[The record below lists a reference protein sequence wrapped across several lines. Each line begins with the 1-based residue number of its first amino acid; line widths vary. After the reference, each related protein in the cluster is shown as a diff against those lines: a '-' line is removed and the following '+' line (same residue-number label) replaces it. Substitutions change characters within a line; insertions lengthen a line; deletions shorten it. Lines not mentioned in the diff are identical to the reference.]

1 MRIESTNKIYRKD
14 IAEAPNWLEKLL
26 DPLNRFMDSCTTAL
40 RGKLTFYD
48 NVYCE
53 TKEFE
58 FTHGVEQ
65 RISHSLKS
73 YSGVIM
79 IKGPDSTAAVDVLA
93 LPLSVRTIDNQTLGI
108 TAWFSGVGATNN
120 IKFIIL
126 G

>member
-1 MRIESTNKIYRKD
+1 MKIESTNKIYRKD
-14 IAEAPNWLEKLL
+14 IPEAPNWIDKLL

-53 TKEFE
+53 TKEFT

-65 RISHSLKS
+65 NILFSLKS
-73 YSGVIM
+73 YSGVIL
-79 IKGPDSTAAVDVLA
+79 IKGPDSDVAADRLIE
-93 LPLSVRTIDNQTLGI
+93 PLQVRKIDNQTLGV
-108 TAWFSGVGATNN
+108 TARFGGTATGTV
-120 IKFIIL
+120 KFIIL

>member
-14 IAEAPNWLEKLL
+14 IPEAPSWLDKLL

-40 RGKLTFYD
+40 RGRLTFYD
-48 NVYCE
+48 NFYCE
-53 TKEFE
+53 IKEFE

-65 RISHSLKS
+65 RVSFALKT
-73 YSGVIM
+73 YSGVIL
-79 IKGPDSTAAVDVLA
+79 IKGPDSATAADRLIE
-93 LPLSVRTIDNQTLGI
+93 PLQVRTIDNLTIGV
-108 TAWFSGVGATNN
+108 TARFGGTSTGK

>member
-14 IAEAPNWLEKLL
+14 ITEAPNWLEKLL

-48 NVYCE
+48 NIYCE

-65 RISHSLKS
+65 AILYNLKS
-73 YSGVIM
+73 YSGVIL
-79 IKGPDSTAAVDVLA
+79 IKGPDTGVVADRLIY
-93 LPLSVRTIDNQTLGI
+93 PLMVRPIDNQTLGI
-108 TAWFSGVGATNN
+108 TASF
-120 IKFIIL
+120 
-126 G
+126 